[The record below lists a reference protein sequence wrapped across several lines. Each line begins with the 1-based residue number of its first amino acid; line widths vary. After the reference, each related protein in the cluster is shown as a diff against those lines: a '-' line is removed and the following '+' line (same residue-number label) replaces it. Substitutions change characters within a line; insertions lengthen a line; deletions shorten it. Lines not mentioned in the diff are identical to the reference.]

1 MSTLKFDELN
11 ISKEL
16 QKAVAEMGFEET
28 TPIQSQT
35 IPILLKGSDL
45 IGQAQTGTGKTAA
58 FGIPIIEMLDPHSK
72 EIQAVVLCPTREL
85 AIQVS
90 EELLMLLKHNKHLR
104 VLPIYGGQP
113 IERQLKALR
122 KGVQIV
128 IATPGRLIDHIER
141 KTVNL
146 SNAKIIVLDEADEM
160 LDMGF
165 REPIELIL
173 KKSPK
178 ERQTVLFSATMP
190 KQILELSKKYLKNPE
205 HVNVVHKEL
214 TVPDVKQSY
223 FEVKQSQKLEVLTRL
238 IDIHDPKLTLVF
250 CNTKRGVDD
259 LVSHL
264 QARGYFA
271 DALHGDL
278 KQNQRDKVMAKFRTG
293 KMDILVATDVAARGI
308 DVDDIEAVFNYDM
321 PQDEEYYVHRIGR
334 TARAGRAGESFTF
347 VTGKDFSKIR
357 DIERFTKTKITKKQI
372 PAPEDVAEIREASLL
387 QQIRDSIGEGEGLK
401 QYEDIIQNLVN
412 EDYTSIEIA
421 AGLLKMTMEKE
432 LKDEVK
438 ASQEPEHKEHR
449 KERSRDDSF
458 RDHNFSDD
466 NFRDRKNRK
475 KDKRK
480 PGRDEYRRDDRKD
493 GFRDD
498 HRKKDSGKG
507 KTTGDTVRLFMNAG
521 RKQNIKAGDIVGAF
535 AGETGLAGD
544 LIGSIDIYDKFS
556 FIEVPAKYAEKVISV
571 MDNNQ
576 IKGKRI
582 AVEVATER
590 R

>member
-11 ISKEL
+11 LSKEL
-16 QKAVAEMGFEET
+16 QKAITEMGFEES
-28 TPIQSQT
+28 TPIQSLT

-58 FGIPIIEMLDPHSK
+58 FGIPIIEKVDSHSK

-90 EELLMLLKHNKHLR
+90 EELLMLLKYKKNLR

-113 IERQLKALR
+113 IDRQLRALR
-122 KGVQIV
+122 KGIQII

-146 SNAKIIVLDEADEM
+146 ENAKIIVLDEADEM

-173 KKSPK
+173 KKAPK
-178 ERQTVLFSATMP
+178 DRQTIFFSATMP
-190 KQILELSKKYLKNPE
+190 KQILELTKKYLKHPE

-214 TVPDVKQSY
+214 TVPDIKQSY

-238 IDIHDPKLTLVF
+238 IDMHNPKLTLVF

-264 QARGYFA
+264 QARGYLA

-278 KQNQRDKVMAKFRTG
+278 KQNQRDKVMGKFRTG

-308 DVDDIEAVFNYDM
+308 DVDDIDAVINYDM

-334 TARAGRAGESFTF
+334 TARAGRTGEAFTF
-347 VTGKDFSKIR
+347 VTGKDFSKIM
-357 DIERFTKTKITKKQI
+357 DIERYTKSKIVKKQI
-372 PAPEDVAEIREASLL
+372 PRPEDVAEIRTSSLV

-401 QYEDIIQNLVN
+401 QYEDIIQNLIN
-412 EDYTSIEIA
+412 EDFTSMEVA
-421 AGLLKMTMEKE
+421 SGLLKIIMERE
-432 LKDEVK
+432 LKDEAAMNSDAGTMDNREYK
-438 ASQEPEHKEHR
+438 REKG
-449 KERSRDDSF
+449 RDDNSGRK
-458 RDHNFSDD
+458 RD
-466 NFRDRKNRK
+466 K
-475 KDKRK
+475 KAKRK
-480 PGRDEYRRDDRKD
+480 PGHDEFRRS
-493 GFRDD
+493 
-498 HRKKDSGKG
+498 DSKG
-507 KTTGDTVRLFMNAG
+507 VKSSGDMVRLFINAG
-521 RKQNIKAGDIVGAF
+521 RKQNVKAGDIVGAF
-535 AGETGLAGD
+535 AGETGMPGD
-544 LIGSIDIYDKFS
+544 VIGNIDIYDKFS
-556 FIEVPAKYAEKVISV
+556 FIEVPEKYVDKVIDV

-582 AVEVATER
+582 AVEVANER
-590 R
+590 KG